1 MKSHLAIGIALLT
14 GGCAGALK
22 APGPMDIASDT
33 PAAWT
38 VSLPASGAAAVGA
51 TDWLAQFGSEQLAA
65 LVDEA
70 LSVNPDIRAA
80 DATAR
85 AARANAAAAFGRRL
99 PSLTAQASAGSTANG
114 DAILTPDGES
124 YGLGATASWEAD
136 LWGRVSATVRAARA
150 DALASDADLRA
161 VRLSIAGAAANSW
174 ISLANASAQLAL
186 ARRERD
192 IRQRSRELTERRFA
206 AGISSSLDV
215 RLARSAEASS
225 RAGIASAER
234 DLADAARS
242 LEILLGR
249 YPAAAVKGPDLP
261 PQLDAMADLSDPA
274 DLLMRRPDLAAA
286 EARFVAAGFRAD
298 AARAALRPSLTL
310 SASAGTNTADSADL
324 LDPNYLARSVL
335 ASLTAPLFNGGA
347 LRAQSRAARAQ
358 AEAASALYASAAL
371 TAWREVES
379 ARAADLSLAAQEDA
393 LADAFE
399 QADAARIL
407 AERQY
412 QQGLI
417 SIFDLINAQSQSIS
431 AERQL
436 LNART
441 GRAANRVTYHL
452 ALGGGD
458 LVAPALPDG
467 PVTP

>member
-225 RAGIASAER
+225 RASPR
-234 DLADAARS
+234 DRRRRARS
-242 LEILLGR
+242 G
-249 YPAAAVKGPDLP
+249 
-261 PQLDAMADLSDPA
+261 
-274 DLLMRRPDLAAA
+274 
-286 EARFVAAGFRAD
+286 
-298 AARAALRPSLTL
+298 
-310 SASAGTNTADSADL
+310 
-324 LDPNYLARSVL
+324 
-335 ASLTAPLFNGGA
+335 
-347 LRAQSRAARAQ
+347 
-358 AEAASALYASAAL
+358 
-371 TAWREVES
+371 
-379 ARAADLSLAAQEDA
+379 
-393 LADAFE
+393 
-399 QADAARIL
+399 
-407 AERQY
+407 
-412 QQGLI
+412 
-417 SIFDLINAQSQSIS
+417 
-431 AERQL
+431 
-436 LNART
+436 
-441 GRAANRVTYHL
+441 
-452 ALGGGD
+452 
-458 LVAPALPDG
+458 
-467 PVTP
+467 